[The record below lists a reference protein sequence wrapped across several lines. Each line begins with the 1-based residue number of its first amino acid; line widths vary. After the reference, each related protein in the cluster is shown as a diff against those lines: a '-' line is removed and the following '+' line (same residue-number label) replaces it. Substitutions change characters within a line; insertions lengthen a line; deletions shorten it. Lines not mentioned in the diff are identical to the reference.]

1 MYFQIIFPFLS
12 WVLPLPLATLLII
25 VSSTSTLYW
34 VIVIK
39 RNVSA
44 MGYSSQEIK
53 IHHHWLEEVQLSH
66 WFAVSGGEIVSWSGA
81 SCLQTF
87 MSLSLTFDFGKN
99 TNTLSKFVGYI
110 DLTNFHQVLPKHSR
124 NNEKWKCV
132 GKFWFFTYLF
142 LGVHLHNM
150 PCMFLATPTLDA
162 NISTTNQNIEKPDTL
177 SSIDAFWIR
186 LCSHFAYAAACN
198 TLWI

>member
-34 VIVIK
+34 VIEIK

-44 MGYSSQEIK
+44 MGYSSWEIK

-66 WFAVSGGEIVSWSGA
+66 WFAVSGGKIVSWSGA

-87 MSLSLTFDFGKN
+87 MSSSLTFDFEKN

-132 GKFWFFTYLF
+132 RKFWFFTYLS

-198 TLWI
+198 TQWI